1 MDEKEFK
8 AVTKEEITRVVT
20 IVDKLAKLLINPANK
35 VVEKCVHTASHSAPA
50 RCRAN

>member
-35 VVEKCVHTASHSAPA
+35 AVEKCVLHRIPFRSGSLP
-50 RCRAN
+50 C